1 MMDAIASQP
10 PLPGGAMQ
18 ADEAPRANSIPAQHR
33 KKRKSCLLLVGSQ
46 NAFKSAG
53 VVRVFGEHKFELVAR
68 SSTLVEALACLT
80 PGAIELVV
88 TSNEFT
94 EQELE
99 LFAIEARRRRYD
111 GLILHPVDK
120 RPQMADPKPQEACLI
135 KAGDLVVDASS
146 HRVWIRGMEIRC
158 RSREYELLR
167 FFSKHPEEPLSHES
181 LMEVV
186 WGDPIG
192 QRHSLRELI
201 RSVRA
206 KIEPAQP
213 PRYIVTQRQFGYRFV
228 PSPTTR
234 S

>member
-1 MMDAIASQP
+1 MIDAIASQP
-10 PLPGGAMQ
+10 PFHDSTMQ
-18 ADEAPRANSIPAQHR
+18 TDGAPRANNVSAQHR

-88 TSNEFT
+88 TSNEFS
-94 EQELE
+94 EEELE

-120 RPQMADPKPQEACLI
+120 RPQMATSKPQEIFLI
-135 KAGDLVVDASS
+135 KAGDLVVDTSS

-158 RSREYELLR
+158 SSREYELLR

-201 RSVRA
+201 RSVRS
-206 KIEPAQP
+206 KIELTQP

-228 PSPTTR
+228 PSPAT
-234 S
+234 SS

>member
-1 MMDAIASQP
+1 
-10 PLPGGAMQ
+10 MQ
-18 ADEAPRANSIPAQHR
+18 ADEAPRANSISARHR
-33 KKRKSCLLLVGSQ
+33 KKRKSYLLLVGSQ

-88 TSNEFT
+88 TSNEFS
-94 EQELE
+94 ERELE

-120 RPQMADPKPQEACLI
+120 RPRMVDPKPQEVSLI
-135 KAGDLVVDASS
+135 KAGDLVVDTSS
-146 HRVWIRGMEIRC
+146 HRVWIRGVEIRC
-158 RSREYELLR
+158 SSREYELLR
-167 FFSKHPEEPLSHES
+167 FFSKHPQEPLSHES
-181 LMEVV
+181 LMEVI
-186 WGDPIG
+186 WGDPTG

-206 KIEPAQP
+206 KIEPTQP

-228 PSPTTR
+228 PSPAT
-234 S
+234 SS